1 MIVEGTSV
9 LGDFGGESDPPA
21 GPGPTVRIRGVAV
34 LAAVAVEH
42 RQIGESAG
50 DAHRRRKAERRAL
63 RSQARAQ
70 LPRG

>member
-1 MIVEGTSV
+1 M
-9 LGDFGGESDPPA
+9 A
-21 GPGPTVRIRGVAV
+21 GMADDLVAV
-34 LAAVAVEH
+34 AETRDRVRDLLAAVAVEH